1 MSKSLRCSLDNPS
14 GLLYKKRKKP
24 LVLSPFAGLALL
36 SLGGWKPQLGHAGQG
51 FDFFFFFCPRPQLS
65 QGFSLSSRRLG
76 EADDSR

>member
-24 LVLSPFAGLALL
+24 LVLSPFAGLALH

-51 FDFFFFFCPRPQLS
+51 FDFFFFFFVLVPN
-65 QGFSLSSRRLG
+65 
-76 EADDSR
+76 